1 MLAACGTLALA
12 GDLAAQDPATPPSVA
27 FIGVAFD
34 GTHANSIQPGDSGTA
49 LQAADRMRA
58 VIQETSGVALVDT
71 ARVSAEVRKVE
82 RPGITC
88 STDVACARRVGRALG
103 ARWVAVGR
111 LRKVSNLIWY
121 LSGQLVEVESG
132 RVALND
138 ELELKGPRDE
148 MLPRGAAS
156 LARRMARTANGE
168 LGTSSS
174 RD

>member
-1 MLAACGTLALA
+1 MLAACGALALS
-12 GDLAAQDPATPPSVA
+12 GQLLAQDSGAPASVA

-34 GTHANSIQPGDSGTA
+34 GSHANSIQPGDSATA
-49 LQAADRMRA
+49 LDAATRMRA
-58 VIQETSGVALVDT
+58 VIRETSGVTLVDS
-71 ARVSAEVRKVE
+71 ARVSAEVSRSE
-82 RPGITC
+82 LPSIAC
-88 STDVACARRVGRALG
+88 STDIACARRVGQALG

-111 LRKVSNLIWY
+111 IRKVSNLIWY
-121 LSGQLVEVESG
+121 LSGQLVDVESG
-132 RVALND
+132 QIALND

-168 LGTSSS
+168 LAASSS